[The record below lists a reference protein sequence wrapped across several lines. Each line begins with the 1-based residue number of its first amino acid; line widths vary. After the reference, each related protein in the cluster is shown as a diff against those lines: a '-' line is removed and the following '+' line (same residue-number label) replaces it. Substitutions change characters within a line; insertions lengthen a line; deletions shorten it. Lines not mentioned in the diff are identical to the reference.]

1 MSSVGELGVTIKA
14 VNEATS
20 EFEAVAADA
29 ASMSSA
35 VSASPLVLKLEN
47 LASPEIDRVAE
58 DAARVK
64 AGVEGSPVTI
74 SFAPVEVPSI
84 PAIEV
89 PPIETSFAPIE
100 PPIIPPIE
108 APTIMIDVAPIE
120 VPPLPPVDTAPIQE
134 SLSQVGVAAAN
145 VSGDIAEASIS
156 SANSLGQVGARA
168 VEMGSEISDASSVAA
183 DSFAGV
189 GASVVEMGAQVEA
202 ASSSFTDMQT
212 HVETCEV
219 SLRSISSGIRS
230 FGMMGTEVTMLAS
243 NFGLVDKQ
251 TAQWMRTIAVMITL
265 VATAARMYSFL
276 SMMTTGQTAAVA
288 IEGTTETATTGAI
301 SLSAVAHN
309 IYAAACQVATAAE
322 NALNISHATFLALT
336 GVGIGVII
344 AAAAAISV
352 FASQMNSATAS
363 VNNYNA
369 AASKVPTVTKGIQR
383 AQEQN
388 MLRRGVE

>member
-74 SFAPVEVPSI
+74 SFAP
-84 PAIEV
+84 
-89 PPIETSFAPIE
+89 
-100 PPIIPPIE
+100 
-108 APTIMIDVAPIE
+108 ID
-120 VPPLPPVDTAPIQE
+120 VPPLPPIDTVPIQE
-134 SLSQVGVAAAN
+134 SLGQVGIAATGMEGN
-145 VSGDIAEASIS
+145 IAEASVN
-156 SANSLGQVGARA
+156 SANSLGHVGACA
-168 VEMGSEISDASSVAA
+168 VEMGSEISGASSVAA
-183 DSFAGV
+183 GSFADV
-189 GASVVEMGAQVEA
+189 GAGAVEMGAQVEA

-219 SLRSISSGIRS
+219 SLRSISSGVRS

-243 NFGLVDKQ
+243 NFGLVDKE
-251 TAQWMRTIAVMITL
+251 TAKWMRTISLMITL

-309 IYAAACQVATAAE
+309 IYATACQIATAAE

-336 GVGIGVII
+336 GVGIAVII
-344 AAAAAISV
+344 AAAAAVSI
-352 FASQMNSATAS
+352 FAANMNNATAS
-363 VNNYNA
+363 VNSYNS
-369 AASKVPTVTKGIQR
+369 AASKVPTVTRNIQR

>member
-35 VSASPLVLKLEN
+35 VSASPLVLKMEN

-64 AGVEGSPVTI
+64 AVVEGSPVTI
-74 SFAPVEVPSI
+74 SFAP
-84 PAIEV
+84 
-89 PPIETSFAPIE
+89 
-100 PPIIPPIE
+100 
-108 APTIMIDVAPIE
+108 IE
-120 VPPLPPVDTAPIQE
+120 VPPLPPIDTAPIQE
-134 SLSQVGVAAAN
+134 SLGQAGVAAAN
-145 VSGDIAEASIS
+145 MSGDIAEASAS

-168 VEMGSEISDASSVAA
+168 VEMGSEISDVSSVAVS
-183 DSFAGV
+183 SFAGV
-189 GASVVEMGAQVEA
+189 GAGAVEMGAQVEA

-212 HVETCEV
+212 QVETCDV
-219 SLRSISSGIRS
+219 SLRSIASGIRS
-230 FGMMGTEVTMLAS
+230 FGMMGTEVTMLAT
-243 NFGLVDKQ
+243 NFGLVDKE
-251 TAQWMRTIAVMITL
+251 TSKYLRTIMIMIT
-265 VATAARMYSFL
+265 VVSTTARMYSFL
-276 SMMTTGQTAAVA
+276 SLMTTGHTAAVA
-288 IEGTTETATTGAI
+288 IEGATQTATTGAI

-309 IYAAACQVATAAE
+309 IYATACQIATAAE

-336 GVGIGVII
+336 GVGIAVII
-344 AAAAAISV
+344 AAAAAVSI

-363 VNNYNA
+363 VNNYNT